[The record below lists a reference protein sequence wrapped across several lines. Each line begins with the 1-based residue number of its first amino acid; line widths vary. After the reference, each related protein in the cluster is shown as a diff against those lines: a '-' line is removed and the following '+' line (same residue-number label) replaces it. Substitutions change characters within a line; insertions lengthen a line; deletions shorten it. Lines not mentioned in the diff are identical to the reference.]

1 MAARSGCPDREE
13 LADLLAGRLSLARA
27 RGWVEHLGDCPTCV
41 EAAAEL
47 EDDLPPL
54 EDRLTAGEDAPILGR
69 YRLEDDGRRR
79 GADRVYPAFDDEEGR
94 KVDLVAMG
102 SDQAAGTDPSA
113 DGGDPPPAPSRLGR
127 WIHAHRLVGLSHPN
141 LQAVLEAAIV
151 DGSLVVV
158 TEHLRGRTMDQWL
171 AVGQP
176 SWRRVVRA
184 YGQVAAGLAA
194 AHDAGFVHG
203 DLRPEHL
210 LLGDDGRARVAGL
223 WRGGDRG
230 ETDEVEG
237 PPSPYW
243 APEQR
248 RRRRARPRAD
258 QFALCAAFGEA
269 LCGQVPT
276 AGVTLDELLTIIA
289 AERKAGVPEEVL
301 AVIAQGMR
309 RRPRDRHGDLHEVAE
324 ELEDLSAVAA
334 AAAAAGPPRNQRTV
348 PIVVGALA
356 LLAVFVVALRELN
369 TGTST
374 GASSAST
381 VPPAD
386 LPPMEPHEPLPMAP
400 MMPAEP
406 ALPLDRPSLRPEL
419 SFAFDDK
426 TPAGKQRRQ
435 AVEKERAGDGPG
447 CLLALRRAGM
457 LDPKLKERAD
467 MRRLKAICLMHAGQ
481 CKEGRRQLAEG
492 FKKHKVERTEQQLQR
507 MIDAQAPTPCKSKEG
522 QARETVNKVYRA
534 SLKAAKDGKVDECRA
549 LAVEVRELAK
559 VHRGEEG
566 KPLRSMLYGAQ
577 RAATRCIAEQGSCKE
592 ARTMW
597 LRDYRTL
604 FPDRLDDEQWKR
616 TRHQMFESSF
626 PKCR

>member
-1 MAARSGCPDREE
+1 VR
-13 LADLLAGRLSLARA
+13 ARA
-27 RGWVEHLGDCPTCV
+27 WVEHLGDCPTCV
-41 EAAAEL
+41 AAGAGL
-47 EDDLPPL
+47 EDDLPPV
-54 EDRLTAGEDAPILGR
+54 EARLTAVEDDPILGR

-79 GADRVYPAFDDEEGR
+79 GVDRVYTAFDDEQGR

-102 SDQAAGTDPSA
+102 INGSA
-113 DGGDPPPAPSRLGR
+113 DGGDPLPAPSRLGR
-127 WIHAHRLVGLSHPN
+127 LIHAHRLVGLSHPN
-141 LQAVLEAAIV
+141 LHAVLDAAIV

-158 TEHLRGRTMDQWL
+158 TEHVRGRTMDQWL

-176 SWRRVVRA
+176 SWRRVVRS

-210 LLGDDGRARVAGL
+210 LVGDDGRARVAGL
-223 WRGGDRG
+223 WRGEVRG

-243 APEQR
+243 APEQI

-269 LCGQVPT
+269 LCGQVPKV
-276 AGVTLDELLTIIA
+276 GVTLEELLTIITD
-289 AERKAGVPEEVL
+289 ERKAGVPEEVL
-301 AVIAQGMR
+301 AVIAQGLR

-334 AAAAAGPPRNQRTV
+334 AAAAAGPPKSQRTG

-356 LLAVFVVALRELN
+356 LLAVFIVAMRELN
-369 TGTST
+369 TGTAAT
-374 GASSAST
+374 SASAASR
-381 VPPAD
+381 AD

-419 SFAFDDK
+419 SFAFDAK

-435 AVEKERAGDGPG
+435 AVEKERAADGPG

-481 CKEGRRQLAEG
+481 CKEGRQQLAEG
-492 FKKHKVERTEQQLQR
+492 FKKHKVERTEAQLKR
-507 MIDAQAPTPCKSKEG
+507 MIDAQAPTRCKSKEG
-522 QARETVNKVYRA
+522 QARETVTKVYKA

-549 LAVEVRELAK
+549 LAQQVRDLAK
-559 VHRGEEG
+559 EHRGEEG
-566 KPLRSMLYGAQ
+566 KSLRSMLYGGQ
-577 RAATRCIAEQGSCKE
+577 RAVTRCIAEHASCKE

-597 LRDYRTL
+597 LRDYRIL
-604 FPDRLDDEQWKR
+604 YPDRLDDEQWKR